1 MKTAIITGVTG
12 QDGAYLSEFLLEKNY
27 KLIGLVRSYNDSKYK
42 KLEYLNIKDK
52 IIFEKVDLLDIVSI
66 QNVIRKYGPDEIYN
80 LAAQS
85 SVGLSFQQPIGTIN
99 FNSMSVLYILEAI
112 KNINKNIKFY
122 QASSSE
128 MYGKVDE
135 LPITEKTP
143 MHPLSPYAISK
154 ASAHWITTNYR
165 ESYDLFAVNGI
176 LFNHESYLRT
186 DNFFIKKL
194 IKNAVD
200 IRRGNKEILRL
211 GNLNARRDFG
221 YSPDYVKAMW
231 LMLQEEIPEDFI
243 ICSGKSYS
251 LKEIVDYVFESLD
264 INTNKLKIDEE
275 LFRPVDIPDIY
286 GDNSKAKEKLGW
298 NYEKDFL
305 DVLDILIEKELKNRT
320 SSEVLK

>member
-12 QDGAYLSEFLLEKNY
+12 QDGAYLSNFLLKKNY
-27 KLIGLVRSYNDSKYK
+27 EVIGLVRSYNDSKYK
-42 KLEYLNIKDK
+42 KLEHLKIKDK
-52 IIFEKVDLLDIVSI
+52 INFEKVDLLDIVSI
-66 QNVIRKYGPDEIYN
+66 QNIIRKYNPDEIYN

-99 FNSMSVLYILEAI
+99 FNTMSVLYILEAI

-135 LPITEKTP
+135 LPISEKTP

-165 ESYDLFAVNGI
+165 ESYNLFAVNGI

-194 IKNAVD
+194 IKSAVN
-200 IRRGNKEILRL
+200 IKIGNKNELRL
-211 GNLNARRDFG
+211 GNLKAKRDFG
-221 YSPDYVKAMW
+221 YSPDYVEAMW
-231 LMLQEEIPEDFI
+231 LMLQEEKPEDFI

-251 LKEIVDYVFESLD
+251 LREIVKYVFDTLD
-264 INTNKLKIDEE
+264 ISMNNLIIDEE

-286 GDNSKAKEKLGW
+286 GDNTKAKERLGW
-298 NYEKDFL
+298 DYDRDFL
-305 DVLDILIEKELKNRT
+305 DVLDILIEKELKNN
-320 SSEVLK
+320 SHFN

>member
-12 QDGAYLSEFLLEKNY
+12 QDGAYLSEFLLKKNY
-27 KLIGLVRSYNDSKYK
+27 KVIGLVRSYNDSKYK
-42 KLEYLNIKDK
+42 KLEYLNIKDQ
-52 IIFEKVDLLDIVSI
+52 INFEKVDLLDIVSI
-66 QNVIRKYGPDEIYN
+66 QNVIKKYNPNEIYN

-99 FNSMSVLYILEAI
+99 FNTMSVLYILEAI
-112 KNINKNIKFY
+112 KNLDKDIKFY

-135 LPITEKTP
+135 LPITEKTS

-165 ESYDLFAVNGI
+165 ESYSLFAVNGI

-194 IKNAVD
+194 IKNAVN
-200 IRRGNKEILRL
+200 IKLGNKKKLRL
-211 GNLNARRDFG
+211 GNLKAKRDFG
-221 YSPDYVKAMW
+221 YSPDYVEAMW
-231 LMLQEEIPEDFI
+231 LMLQEEKPEDFI

-251 LKEIVDYVFESLD
+251 LKEIVEYVFDSLD
-264 INTNKLKIDEE
+264 ISINNLEIDEE

-286 GDNSKAKEKLGW
+286 GDNTKAKGKLGW
-298 NYEKDFL
+298 DYDKDFL
-305 DVLDILIEKELKNRT
+305 EVLDILIEKEINNNIN
-320 SSEVLK
+320 SEIEK

>member
-12 QDGAYLSEFLLEKNY
+12 QDGAYLSKFLLGKNY
-27 KLIGLVRSYNDSKYK
+27 KVIGLVRSYNDSKYK
-42 KLEYLNIKDK
+42 KLEHLNIKDQ
-52 IIFEKVDLLDIVSI
+52 INFEKVDLLDIVSI
-66 QNVIRKYGPDEIYN
+66 QNVIKKYDPDEIYN

-99 FNSMSVLYILEAI
+99 FNTMSVLYILEAI
-112 KNINKNIKFY
+112 KNTDEKIKFY

-128 MYGKVDE
+128 MYGKVEE

-186 DNFFIKKL
+186 ENFFIKKL
-194 IKNAVD
+194 IQNAVD
-200 IRRGNKEILRL
+200 IKKGNKETLHL
-211 GNLNARRDFG
+211 GNLKAKRDFG
-221 YSPDYVKAMW
+221 YSPDYVRAMW
-231 LMLQEEIPEDFI
+231 LMLQEEEPEDFI

-251 LKEIVDYVFESLD
+251 LKEIVKYVFKSLD
-264 INTNKLKIDEE
+264 ININKLKIDKE

-286 GDNSKAKEKLGW
+286 GDNAKAKEKLGW
-298 NYEKDFL
+298 EYEKDFL
-305 DVLDILIEKELKNRT
+305 EVLDILIEKELKNNI
-320 SSEVLK
+320 K